1 MLNSRNPVTK
11 EQTLEFLRKTGIMS
25 VALIKDNKPLSTVLM
40 FAVDDDFT
48 FYCGTLKSSYKAQ
61 AIAQNNTISFSI
73 WEHNHYLVQAN
84 GVIAAINDQGAA
96 EVALDK
102 IVDAAASME
111 NFWPPVLQIKGHDYI
126 LYKIVPEWLRVLD
139 LTHKEAVSED
149 SLFTQIIG

>member
-1 MLNSRNPVTK
+1 MLHNQNHVTNDK
-11 EQTLEFLRKTGIMS
+11 ILDFLRKTGIMS
-25 VALIKDNKPLSTVLM
+25 VALIKDNKPLSSVLM

-73 WEHNHYLVQAN
+73 WEHNQYLVQAN
-84 GVIAAINDQGAA
+84 GGITAIDDQEAA
-96 EVALDK
+96 EIALDK
-102 IVDAAASME
+102 IVDAAASLE

-149 SLFTQIIG
+149 SLFTQLIG